1 MDTNESSK
9 TKALIIGA
17 VIGALSGVGAA
28 YLFLQRAQ
36 QEENAPS
43 LTAGDGVKIG
53 LGLLT
58 LMRLIADIGGGK

>member
-1 MDTNESSK
+1 MDTNENST

-17 VIGALSGVGAA
+17 VVGALSGVGAA

-36 QEENAPS
+36 QEENPPS

-53 LGLLT
+53 LGVLT
-58 LMRLIADIGGGK
+58 LMRLIADIGGSK